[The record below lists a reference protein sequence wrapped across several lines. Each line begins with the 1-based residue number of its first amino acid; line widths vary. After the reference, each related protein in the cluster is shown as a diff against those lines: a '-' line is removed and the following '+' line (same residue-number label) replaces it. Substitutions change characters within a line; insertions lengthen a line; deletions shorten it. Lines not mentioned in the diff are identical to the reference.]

1 MKKIGL
7 SLLVMIM
14 ALELSACGNA
24 ESSSGTNIFSKA
36 EQQNSVVT
44 TMDSSS
50 EAVIETSSSDITV
63 TTVIELSES
72 DKSQTQPPET
82 SLTEENS
89 MFNIQ
94 ITVGGQIFSAKL
106 YDNESSKKL
115 VEMLPLTL
123 DMNELH
129 GNEKYYY
136 LDSNLPTD
144 SESVEYINS
153 GDIMLYGSDCL
164 VLFYDSFSSVYSYT
178 RLGYVENP
186 DGLAKALGSGNVT
199 VTLSL

>member
-1 MKKIGL
+1 
-7 SLLVMIM
+7 
-14 ALELSACGNA
+14 
-24 ESSSGTNIFSKA
+24 
-36 EQQNSVVT
+36 
-44 TMDSSS
+44 
-50 EAVIETSSSDITV
+50 
-63 TTVIELSES
+63 
-72 DKSQTQPPET
+72 
-82 SLTEENS
+82 

-136 LDSNLPTD
+136 LDSDLPTD